1 MNSRILQVRK
11 NLKLTQD
18 DFAKKIGLSKN
29 FVWMVEKGERTPS
42 ERTLKDICREFNV
55 NYDWLI
61 SGEGEMFQD
70 DDSDAQAII
79 DSVMTG
85 SNEFAKKILIKFA
98 KLSEEHWKLIEEIV
112 TELEKE

>member
-1 MNSRILQVRK
+1 MRERIKQIRK
-11 NLKLTQD
+11 ANHLTQSV
-18 DFAKKIGLSKN
+18 FAEKIGLTRDTIAN
-29 FVWMVEKGERTPS
+29 IEGGRIEV
-42 ERTLKDICREFNV
+42 KDIVIKSICREFNV

-85 SNEFAKKILIKFA
+85 SNDFAKKILVKFA

>member
-11 NLKLTQD
+11 SLKLTQD

-29 FVWMVEKGERTPS
+29 FVWMIEKGERTPS

-55 NYDWLI
+55 NYDWLT

-85 SNEFAKKILIKFA
+85 SNEFAKKILVKFA
-98 KLSEEHWKLIEEIV
+98 RLSEEHWKLIEEIV
-112 TELEKE
+112 AELEKE